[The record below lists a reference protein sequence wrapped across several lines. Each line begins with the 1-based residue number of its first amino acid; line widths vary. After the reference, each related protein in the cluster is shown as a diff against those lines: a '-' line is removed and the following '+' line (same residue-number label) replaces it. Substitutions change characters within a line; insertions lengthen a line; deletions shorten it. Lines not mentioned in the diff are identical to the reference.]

1 MILSKLFEIS
11 QCFCLGLNLLLVLLS
26 EGLSVHPGRLELSTH
41 TGSCGGV
48 GLSRAASDVGGA
60 LAALFQ
66 PAWQAGGQVVAACR
80 LPVVLFWAAAGGLPL
95 A

>member
-1 MILSKLFEIS
+1 MTLSKYLAMS
-11 QCFCLGLNLLLVLLS
+11 QCFCLGLKLFLVLLS
-26 EGLSVHPGRLELSTH
+26 EGLNVHPGRLELSMH

-48 GLSRAASDVGGA
+48 GLSLAASDVGGA

-66 PAWQAGGQVVAACR
+66 PVWQAGGQVVAAWR